1 MSTAPTATLDATA
14 DATAAGRPEIR
25 LLAGRHK
32 RVRAGHPW
40 IFSNEI
46 DMTAAVRGLDPGT
59 LVTARDAAGKPVGV
73 AMFNPR
79 SLIAARLLG
88 PDPAAKIDR
97 DFFTKAMGRAFDL
110 RTRLFDAPYYR
121 AVHAEADGLPGLIV
135 DRYGDVLVLQ
145 INTAGMAL
153 LLDEVLAALDA
164 VAGPAAVLLRNVGP
178 ARALEGLEEETSWA
192 KGAGRDTIEV
202 IENGVRFAADAAGG
216 QKTGWYYDQRENRR
230 LVAGLARGA
239 RVLDLYSY
247 LGGFGI
253 QAAAAGADRVV
264 MVDRSQPAL
273 ALAER
278 SAQLNNVAERCKC
291 VRGNVF
297 YELERFAKAGQ
308 RYDIVVAD
316 PPAFV
321 KTKKDLR
328 VGARGYRKLARLS
341 AGLVAPGGFLFTAS
355 CSHHVSAD
363 LFAGEVRGG
372 LSAAGRT
379 GRILSAGGA
388 GPDHPVHPH
397 LPESAYLKYQLLQLD

>member
-1 MSTAPTATLDATA
+1 MSTPPTATPEAS
-14 DATAAGRPEIR
+14 TAALRPEIR
-25 LLAGRHK
+25 LLPGRHK

-46 DMTAAVRGLDPGT
+46 DMTAEARGLDPGT
-59 LVTARDAAGKPVGV
+59 LVTARDAAGAPVGV

-88 PDPAAKIDR
+88 PDPAAEIDR
-97 DFFTKAMGRAFDL
+97 DFFTAALGRAFDL
-110 RTRLFDAPYYR
+110 RARLFDAPYYR

-153 LLDEVLAALDA
+153 LLEEVLAALDA

-178 ARALEGLEEETSWA
+178 ARALEGLEEETGWA
-192 KGAGRDTIEV
+192 KGAGRDTVEV
-202 IENGVRFAADAAGG
+202 IENGVRFAADVAGG
-216 QKTGWYYDQRENRR
+216 QKTGWFYDHRENRA

-253 QAAAAGADRVV
+253 QAAAAGADQVV
-264 MVDRSQPAL
+264 MLDRSQPAL

-278 SAQLNNVAERCKC
+278 SAQLNDVVERCSF
-291 VRGNVF
+291 VRGNAF
-297 YELERFAKAGQ
+297 YELERFATAGQ

-328 VGARGYRKLARLS
+328 AGARGYRKLARLS
-341 AGLVAPGGFLFTAS
+341 ARLVAPGGFLFTAS
-355 CSHHVSAD
+355 CSHHVSAE
-363 LFAGEVRGG
+363 LFAGEVRAG
-372 LSAAGRT
+372 LAAAGRS